1 MNPRS
6 EGGTVSSAPSTS
18 GEVTRLMLGYLF
30 PSRDTRG
37 ESRLSL
43 WTQKHGDEDEL
54 TDGTGDCWAGGG
66 PRDSVSDD
74 DHGTASYKPETL
86 QVRVLPLS
94 SFSNRS
100 DVPVA
105 KAYVYTYII
114 PE

>member
-6 EGGTVSSAPSTS
+6 EGGTVSSAPPTS

-54 TDGTGDCWAGGG
+54 TDGTGDCWAGGR
-66 PRDSVSDD
+66 PRDSVSED

-86 QVRVLPLS
+86 QVRVA
-94 SFSNRS
+94 SFFSLQLIRHPS
-100 DVPVA
+100 REGV
-105 KAYVYTYII
+105 YVDNLHQFW
-114 PE
+114 